1 MFHGRFPTGCSRSED
16 VVSMETSVFS
26 SPVVSEHPSQTENL
40 LELVTSSVTMA
51 ASARAVTLPTPS
63 VSPPSSLAPTAVTWD
78 LSPEMTSHPPDPGS
92 RFTVTAEYGDSSV
105 SRARPVTMSAA
116 IHLSVSDAQQSVPPS
131 PSSSDARYSVL
142 SSLSSVDFES
152 SRQHAQWDEAG
163 GPLFSRSSGL
173 ALTLSDPLLTSED
186 RSKVQSGD
194 ILSGLLT
201 SRVHEPVSD
210 DGSRSIDTSSS
221 ISSSSSVATDHRSLL
236 TATEASL
243 NGDFLTNSFKKDSH
257 DPMTSWL
264 AATPPLHLASATVD
278 DLNGRP
284 SSTSQN
290 IVDTSSG
297 TLAAPSSSLS
307 TTSNSVSEVATGGGQ
322 QAAPESRCQCVLL
335 QAVLTVPLDY
345 KTEAI
350 KQELLLDH
358 RNLSATIR
366 RLTSAQDWRP
376 SCVVS
381 GLAAILALSVVAAL
395 IIAPDLHGLVRTLV
409 ARR

>member
-1 MFHGRFPTGCSRSED
+1 
-16 VVSMETSVFS
+16 METSVFS

-51 ASARAVTLPTPS
+51 ASSRAVTLPTPS

-105 SRARPVTMSAA
+105 SRTRPVTMSAA

-131 PSSSDARYSVL
+131 PTSSDARYSVL
-142 SSLSSVDFES
+142 SSLSSFDFES

-173 ALTLSDPLLTSED
+173 ALTLSDPVLNSED
-186 RSKVQSGD
+186 RSEVQSGD
-194 ILSGLLT
+194 ILSGLR
-201 SRVHEPVSD
+201 RVDEPVSD

-221 ISSSSSVATDHRSLL
+221 ISSSSWVATDHRSLL

-243 NGDFLTNSFKKDSH
+243 NGDFLTNSLKKDSH

-264 AATPPLHLASATVD
+264 AATPPLRLASATVD
-278 DLNGRP
+278 DGNGRP

-322 QAAPESRCQCVLL
+322 QAAPETRCQCVLL